1 MSFSRRAYQVCK
13 VVRREEIVIRYILEH
28 DVEGLKAETVALSRT
43 PLTKGRTVLQRTSNK
58 RAILVT
64 GAFGQIGSELVPLL
78 QRRYGIEN
86 VIASDLRRPARCAAN
101 KVRIE
106 TLDCTDTQAVLDA
119 VRQHNI
125 GTIYH
130 LAAML
135 SATAEREPQIAWRL
149 NMGGLHNVLEAAR
162 QYGCRVFFPSTI
174 GAFGPSTPREQTPQ
188 VTIQRPTTLYGVTKV
203 AGELLC
209 DYYASRYGID
219 TRGLRLPG
227 VISYMTAPGGGTTDY
242 AIEMFHYAVRGETY
256 PCFLTDH
263 TRLDFMY
270 MPDVL
275 RAILT
280 LMEADEHRLRHRNAY
295 NVTAMSLTPPEI
307 AAEIRKHVPHFSVS
321 YKVDRTRQAIANA
334 WPNSL
339 DDSAARIDWGWRP
352 TFALPDMT
360 KHMLQQLSSSSRRMR
375 ENRLQSATHQ

>member
-1 MSFSRRAYQVCK
+1 MSFR
-13 VVRREEIVIRYILEH
+13 
-28 DVEGLKAETVALSRT
+28 
-43 PLTKGRTVLQRTSNK
+43 KGRIVLQRTSSE

-64 GAFGQIGSELVPLL
+64 GALGQIGSELVPLL
-78 QRRYGIEN
+78 QHRYGNDN
-86 VIASDLRRPARCAAN
+86 VIASDLRGPARCAAN
-101 KVRIE
+101 KVRHDV
-106 TLDCTDTQAVLDA
+106 LDCTDDQAILDA
-119 VRQHNI
+119 VRRHNI

-135 SATAEREPQIAWRL
+135 SATAEREPQTAWRL

-209 DYYASRYGID
+209 DYYAGRYGID

-227 VISYMTAPGGGTTDY
+227 VISYKTAPGGGTTDY
-242 AIEMFHYAVRGETY
+242 AIEMFHYAVRGEAY

-295 NVTAMSLTPPEI
+295 NVTAMSLTPSQI
-307 AAEIRKHVPHFSVS
+307 AIEIRKHVPRFSVS
-321 YKVDRTRQAIANA
+321 YKIDPARQAIANA

-339 DDSAARIDWGWRP
+339 DDSAARVDWGWRP
-352 TFALPDMT
+352 TFDLPDMT
-360 KHMLQQLSSSSRRMR
+360 KHMLQQLSSSSRRTR
-375 ENRLQSATHQ
+375 HHRLQSAAHQ